1 MASTNKN
8 ARAEQQQFDEI
19 LQFLLSDFLYEEPV
33 KASLGVVA
41 DDAKRVFEQVV
52 QRDLRDHLSYLVR
65 NSSGEIVAVR
75 LTNIQRRP
83 MDGQVQTK
91 TSDRPPKMRE
101 TYRFFTVLEDPLW
114 TLVPS
119 DVNTLA
125 CVNIL
130 SVSKNYAR
138 RGLAQRL
145 IAHNMEELSRAGCQ
159 GIFTGAS
166 AFKSQQLFEKNGYI
180 PLREMRYDEWKS
192 ESGEQTFKCKP
203 PNEKAVLYFKP
214 L

>member
-1 MASTNKN
+1 MYGT
-8 ARAEQQQFDEI
+8 E
-19 LQFLLSDFLYEEPV
+19 YGTG
-33 KASLGVVA
+33 GVSMVPR
-41 DDAKRVFEQVV
+41 K
-52 QRDLRDHLSYLVR
+52 
-65 NSSGEIVAVR
+65 
-75 LTNIQRRP
+75 
-83 MDGQVQTK
+83 
-91 TSDRPPKMRE
+91 
-101 TYRFFTVLEDPLW
+101 LW
-114 TLVPS
+114 TLFPS

-125 CVNIL
+125 CINIL

-145 IAHNMEELSRAGCQ
+145 VTHNLEELAHAGCQ

-166 AFKSQQLFEKNGYI
+166 AFKSQQLFEKNAYM

-192 ESGEQTFKCKP
+192 DGGEQIFKCKP